1 VLTSTFKL
9 GFGVGC
15 WRIGWNDGKLVSW
28 TVEFGR
34 NIDLGVSFFY
44 VTVSTHESMYPSME
58 YS

>member
-15 WRIGWNDGKLVSW
+15 WRIGWNDGKLVGW

-34 NIDLGVSFFY
+34 NIDLGVSFF
-44 VTVSTHESMYPSME
+44 M
-58 YS
+58 